1 MLHSGSHNVV
11 MLNVAML
18 SGYAECHYSE
28 HCYAECRYTCIVM
41 LSAVFMVV
49 CMQNFVMLCF
59 GIVMLIVFMKNFLIL
74 ITVILFAS
82 LHNFVV
88 MRALYWS

>member
-1 MLHSGSHNVV
+1 

-41 LSAVFMVV
+41 LSVFMLIA
-49 CMQNFVMLCF
+49 CKQNFV
-59 GIVMLIVFMKNFLIL
+59 IL
-74 ITVILFAS
+74 SAVILFAS
-82 LHNFVV
+82 IHSLVIL
-88 MRALYWS
+88 RALYWS